1 LKLRKRYLIRKF
13 RLKSQVVKCSS
24 QVSLQEYDESLT
36 FTGKCPDNSSFSLL
50 SLHCCRE
57 SCGIAEEVRGVVDK
71 LKQNSNPCNILFLV
85 SKQSI
90 SSLKFINI
98 KQAYFVLLYFTDVMY
113 SINWKFVVTFCLASI
128 LVAFSQ
134 QHFFPFVS
142 LFPIFGNSQYFRLFH
157 YYVCYD
163 DLWSVV
169 FDVILWFTEGSDC
182 DKNILAIKY
191 F

>member
-1 LKLRKRYLIRKF
+1 MF
-13 RLKSQVVKCSS
+13 FSGFSPGVWW
-24 QVSLQEYDESLT
+24 ESDLYWEMSWQLFFLLT
-36 FTGKCPDNSSFSLL
+36 L

-57 SCGIAEEVRGVVDK
+57 SCRVAEEVRGVVDK

-134 QHFFPFVS
+134 QHLFPFVS
-142 LFPIFGNSQYFRLFH
+142 LFPIFGNSRYFRLFH

-182 DKNILAIKY
+182 DKNIFAIKY